1 MKSKIKNRIFQG
13 IFNSIIL
20 LSILFATTN
29 PKGIFAAQPDPEPP
43 SSWNQYSNA
52 NSEQDHESILP
63 TLNSLEFEKA
73 RVKSSM
79 EVALLKYLSDLGP
92 RYQLEIIEIDM
103 NQGWALGM
111 AQWKGNPKTF
121 NGPLNILAR
130 HQPDGSWM
138 TIFPDNSD
146 DFSKM
151 VYAAPDTI
159 VSATKKREMITQ
171 SNEITNYVKPANLN
185 QIWVI
190 EPRTASTDIVQQSQ
204 SQQLDSSELIPTPT
218 PVYDQEKK
226 FFSQTLPSPLT
237 EIKPTPAT
245 TLHSYVNNSTA
256 TTADAEQGDGIS
268 PFLINSLKWT
278 YMGDQTRTITLN
290 YQNQELIG
298 GEYQSNIVLD
308 KPSAEITNFYSIE
321 NLKEKGWLYYSD
333 HELPLGVSTLY
344 FQTPNKLLLIEFSG
358 HKDEMASQKENIPT
372 GDGYSVIVWLF
383 TSNTDIAFLTPLPT
397 EKFQYGITDQSFF
410 TLAFANPLQVPI
422 FSQRDPTWKND
433 RQGWP
438 ANACTNST
446 LGQYGCWTTSYSM
459 IYNYYQPNYTNPRDL
474 NEKLNTGPNNGP
486 KYGTVKDDPCYAY
499 MPLGSPY
506 APIGVSR
513 GARITNSSTVKNTI
527 DPEDVSFVDS
537 ELNAGRP
544 MTAYVHYS
552 GTQPQHMV
560 VITGKGNNTYY
571 INDPWDTS
579 RQYTLAD
586 GALGSGG
593 YIVDYIYP
601 WSGNPPSSSGSCS
614 VPNLS
619 SPSNGFTSLGNTITF
634 TWSHPN
640 NCSGQN
646 GFLVRVGT
654 SPGGSDVKS
663 DVFVP
668 GLQGNIDFSSTWN
681 NRDLYWSV
689 RANTSGASWSESRK
703 FRIEP
708 PPPPCN
714 PTSSQIALFID
725 PDYYGKCVIK
735 GIGDFANPSAIG
747 LPNDSISS
755 IKVGSDVKAV
765 LCKHDNFLECETFLG
780 NDSNLSDNTVGD
792 NSTSSAKVQSRVQIP
807 SSPSLISPN
816 DGTVFTEGNNITL
829 SWTSTGGNYFGE
841 IWGGTSQINFG
852 PQTSTSKDITSQ
864 IKAGYLYSWH
874 IKAQNDAGTSSWSSS
889 RSFTVKPKPPTS
901 LSAQVVNC
909 NQINLTWND
918 NSGNEEGYKI
928 YRNSSYI
935 TTVGA
940 GVTNFSD
947 SGLNGSTSYTYYVK
961 AYRGSIES
969 DSSNIINPST
979 TSCVTIPSAPTLI
992 NPSGSSWFVEGEN
1005 VLFSW
1010 SATGTTYTGEII
1022 GGPTIISFGPQTS
1035 TSKNLIPQYAG
1046 YNYSW
1051 HIKAHNSAGSSD
1063 WSASRSFN
1071 VRPATPTNLIGQSPS
1086 CDKINLSWN
1095 DNSSFEDKYKIYR
1108 DGFYFDTIGPNVT
1121 TYTNSNLPDNTTY
1134 VYTVQAFR
1142 GSIPSYESNS
1152 VSVTT
1157 QSCAPADTEPP
1168 IINWLSPVGDEEVY
1182 DVSNEIVQLEV
1193 DATDNVGVYGVSYYR
1208 WDAVNEEIKIID
1220 FVMTSPFTTNLDCGE
1235 LNLGWNQIM
1244 ARAYDDAE
1252 NQSQIKYIWLYKNPP
1267 KPDLAPISLIS
1278 GSEPVIPSSLL
1289 GTNEVG
1295 TLFAN
1300 QPTYFDWYFAN
1311 LGYETALETFH
1322 VALLIDGIQYINYP
1336 YDNFGPGQ
1344 IGGFDDWAEM
1354 IPTPGWHTVTL
1365 IVDPENVIDESDES
1379 NNVWEGSFYWSP
1391 SAPFFDDMESSFYDW
1406 TATGLWHKVDASSSY
1421 QKSVSG
1427 VNSWWYGQESN
1438 GTYDTGE
1445 SNSGT
1450 LTSPLIYIPPD
1461 ENYFLRFNYWY
1472 QTETKLSAW
1481 DQRWLQI
1488 SIDGQPFFNIFQLYE
1503 DNMNTWH
1510 NSPVI
1515 NLSGLSGRTIQIR
1528 FLFDSID
1535 SVENS
1540 FSGWYIDDFS
1550 ISTQVPP
1557 VCTDAYEPNGDTGNA
1572 KPISIGEKLT
1582 GYICS
1587 NGDSDYFS
1595 FSAQA
1600 GDSVV
1605 IDIDAVEIGSNLDSY
1620 IALLD
1625 SNGNILSINDD
1636 DGMTYDSKLGYLIE
1650 ETGTYYVRIRDYN
1663 HPSVGGN
1670 DYFYDLKLYKDT
1682 DLPISAQITNPT
1694 SSVWLDPYT
1703 QTINVTADDVTSGI
1717 NRVEFLW
1724 HSGDWVNSEWIWVG
1738 SDYYGADGWSY
1749 DLNTADIQ
1757 DFYDG
1762 AIYIWA
1768 FDFVGNYLGA
1778 GIWGL
1783 GLDRTPPLTSL
1794 VVYPLYGDA
1803 EFQNFYIYWG
1813 GEDNLSSIKGYDI
1826 QVKDGENGTWT
1837 DLLTDTQETMTEYV
1851 GQIGHTYYFQSR
1863 AYDEALNLGAYS
1875 GGLGQASYTVNIC
1888 EIPPDNY
1895 EDDNSYLQA
1904 NPISIN
1910 NEAQTHNFH
1919 GYNDLDWVKFAVQ
1932 KDKTYLISTSN
1943 IGSKG
1948 DTVLNLYNTDGISSI
1963 ASNDDFDGL
1972 ELGSMIIWTPEID
1985 GEFYASIN
1993 HWNSYGFGCSTVYSI
2008 SIEDIT
2014 DGMPVLLNI
2023 SPKLVV
2029 AGSGEFELLIVG
2041 ANFNS
2046 NSIGQWDNIDLAT
2059 TLIDEN
2065 HLLAI
2070 IPYHLLLSG
2079 GNYEISVRDG
2089 ENQRVSNILFFT
2101 ISADKLI
2108 FLPLIIR

>member
-1 MKSKIKNRIFQG
+1 MKLKIKNRIFQG
-13 IFNSIIL
+13 FFNCIIL

-29 PKGIFAAQPDPEPP
+29 PKAIIAAPPDPETTFP
-43 SSWNQYSNA
+43 WNQPSGSQ
-52 NSEQDHESILP
+52 SEQVQEPILP
-63 TLNSLEFEKA
+63 TLDSFEFEKA

-79 EVALLKYLSDLGP
+79 EVALLKYTSDYGP
-92 RYQLEIIEIDM
+92 RYQSEIIEISIEGD
-103 NQGWALGM
+103 WALGTIN
-111 AQWKGNPKTF
+111 WDREGKSSNEPV
-121 NGPLNILAR
+121 NILAR
-130 HQPDGSWM
+130 RQKNDTWIAVMPGDSNEFAFL
-138 TIFPDNSD
+138 IE
-146 DFSKM
+146 
-151 VYAAPDTI
+151 AAPKSLVPSELKKEILNQSEKTI
-159 VSATKKREMITQ
+159 DQNLSIESLGIQIPGVLSIVNPLSTPTFQFPTRGTIGSFIFG
-171 SNEITNYVKPANLN
+171 SNYGKHYGVDIIAPQGSTLGDEITVFPIYRGVIHS
-185 QIWVI
+185 IW
-190 EPRTASTDIVQQSQ
+190 TD
-204 SQQLDSSELIPTPT
+204 
-218 PVYDQEKK
+218 YGRK
-226 FFSQTLPSPLT
+226 
-237 EIKPTPAT
+237 
-245 TLHSYVNNSTA
+245 NS
-256 TTADAEQGDGIS
+256 
-268 PFLINSLKWT
+268 
-278 YMGDQTRTITLN
+278 
-290 YQNQELIG
+290 
-298 GEYQSNIVLD
+298 SNICT
-308 KPSAEITNFYSIE
+308 PSGGI
-321 NLKEKGWLYYSD
+321 K
-333 HELPLGVSTLY
+333 
-344 FQTPNKLLLIEFSG
+344 
-358 HKDEMASQKENIPT
+358 
-372 GDGYSVIVWLF
+372 SVIVIYH
-383 TSNTDIAFLTPLPT
+383 SDINLYSMYFHMGNET
-397 EKFQYGITDQSFF
+397 
-410 TLAFANPLQVPI
+410 
-422 FSQRDPTWKND
+422 
-433 RQGWP
+433 
-438 ANACTNST
+438 TN
-446 LGQYGCWTTSYSM
+446 TSYIDSNIYPGKEVDTSDRLGKM
-459 IYNYYQPNYTNPRDL
+459 GNRIYNPCTDG
-474 NEKLNTGPNNGP
+474 ES
-486 KYGTVKDDPCYAY
+486 YGAVFHHHFSVTTC
-499 MPLGSPY
+499 
-506 APIGVSR
+506 
-513 GARITNSSTVKNTI
+513 ST
-527 DPEDVSFVDS
+527 
-537 ELNAGRP
+537 
-544 MTAYVHYS
+544 
-552 GTQPQHMV
+552 
-560 VITGKGNNTYY
+560 
-571 INDPWDTS
+571 
-579 RQYTLAD
+579 
-586 GALGSGG
+586 
-593 YIVDYIYP
+593 
-601 WSGNPPSSSGSCS
+601 SGSCGIDPTPYFPGYILKEGS
-614 VPNLS
+614 NRTPVGTYVSPDSTSSSCSTPILT
-619 SPSNGFTSLGNTITF
+619 SPSSNFISPGNTITF
-634 TWSHPN
+634 AWSHPN
-640 NCSGQN
+640 NCSDQN

-654 SPGGSDVKS
+654 SPGGNDVKS
-663 DVFVP
+663 DIFVP

-689 RANTSGASWSESRK
+689 RANVDGASWSESRK

-708 PPPPCN
+708 PLPSCN

-725 PDYYGKCVIK
+725 GDYNGQCVIK
-735 GIGDFANPSAIG
+735 GIGDFSSPSAIG

-780 NDSNLSDNTVGD
+780 NDSNLSDNFIGD

-807 SSPSLISPN
+807 STPSLISPS
-816 DGTVFTEGNNITL
+816 DGVVFTEGNNITL

-874 IKAQNDAGTSSWSSS
+874 IKAQNDAGTSLWSSS

-901 LSAQVVNC
+901 LSAQVANC

-969 DSSNIINPST
+969 DSSNIINPAT
-979 TSCVTIPSAPTLI
+979 TSCVILPSAPNLI
-992 NPSGSSWFVEGEN
+992 SPSNSSAFVEGEN
-1005 VLFSW
+1005 IFFSW
-1010 SATGTTYTGEII
+1010 SASGATYTGEIT
-1022 GGPTIISFGPQTS
+1022 GGPEIISFGPQIS
-1035 TSKNLIPQYAG
+1035 TSKNIIPQYAG
-1046 YNYSW
+1046 YIYSW

-1063 WSASRSFN
+1063 WSASRSFT
-1071 VRPATPTNLIGQSPS
+1071 VKPAAPTNLIGQSPS
-1086 CDKINLSWN
+1086 CDKVNLSWN
-1095 DNSSFEDKYKIYR
+1095 DNSSFEDKYEIYR
-1108 DGFYFDTIGPNVT
+1108 DGLYFDTVGPNIT
-1121 TYTNSNLPDNTTY
+1121 TYTNSNLPGDTTY
-1134 VYTVQAFR
+1134 VYSVRAYR
-1142 GSIPSYESNS
+1142 GSISSYESNS
-1152 VSVTT
+1152 VFVST

-1182 DVSNEIVQLEV
+1182 EVSNEIVKLEV

-1208 WDAVNEEIKIID
+1208 WDAVLEEIKNID
-1220 FVMTSPFTTNLDCGE
+1220 FVITSPFTTYLDCGD

-1244 ARAYDDAE
+1244 ARAYDDVE

-1267 KPDLAPISLIS
+1267 KPDLAPISLFNE
-1278 GSEPVIPSSLL
+1278 SEPVIPSSLL

-1295 TLFAN
+1295 LLFAN
-1300 QPTYFDWYFAN
+1300 QPTYFDWHFAN

-1379 NNVWEGSFYWSP
+1379 NNVWEGTFYWSP
-1391 SAPFFDDMESSFYDW
+1391 SAPFFDDLESSFYDW
-1406 TATGLWHKVDASSSY
+1406 SATGLWHKVDASSSY

-1427 VNSWWYGQESN
+1427 VSSWWYGQESN
-1438 GTYDTGE
+1438 GTFDTGA

-1450 LTSPLIYIPPD
+1450 LTSPSIYIPPD
-1461 ENYFLRFNYWY
+1461 EDYYLRFNYWY
-1472 QTETKLSAW
+1472 QTETKLPAW

-1515 NLSGLSGRTIQIR
+1515 DLTGLPGRTIQIR

-1550 ISTQVPP
+1550 ISTQAPP

-1572 KPISIGEKLT
+1572 KPISFDETLN

-1605 IDIDAVEIGSNLDSY
+1605 IDVDAVEIGSNLDSY
-1620 IALLD
+1620 LALLD

-1636 DGMTYDSKLGYLIE
+1636 DGMTYDSKLGYFIE
-1650 ETGTYYVRIRDYN
+1650 ESGTYYLRIRDYN

-1670 DYFYDLKLYKDT
+1670 DYFYNLKLYKDT
-1682 DLPISAQITNPT
+1682 DLPISAEITNPT
-1694 SSVWLDPYT
+1694 SNVWLDPYT
-1703 QTINVTADDVTSGI
+1703 QIINVTASDVTSGI

-1724 HSGDWVNSEWIWVG
+1724 HSGDWVNSEWIWLG

-1768 FDFVGNYLGA
+1768 FDFVGNYLGT

-1783 GLDRTPPLTSL
+1783 GLDRTPPVTSL

-1803 EFQNFYIYWG
+1803 EFQNFYVYWG
-1813 GEDNLSSIKGYDI
+1813 GEDNLSAIRGYDI
-1826 QVKDGENGTWT
+1826 QVKDGENGSWT

-1863 AYDEALNLGAYS
+1863 AYDEALNVGAYY

-1888 EIPPDNY
+1888 EIPPDTY
-1895 EDDNSYLQA
+1895 EDDDSFLQA
-1904 NPISIN
+1904 NPIAIN
-1910 NEAQTHNFH
+1910 NEVQTHNFH
-1919 GYNDLDWVKFAVQ
+1919 DQADSDWVKFNAQ
-1932 KDKTYLISTSN
+1932 KDKTYLLSTSN
-1943 IGSKG
+1943 IGSKA
-1948 DTVLNLYNTDGISSI
+1948 DTVLNLYNPDGISQI

-1972 ELGSMIIWTPEID
+1972 ELGSMITWKPEYD

-1993 HWNSYGFGCSTVYSI
+1993 HWNPYGFGCSTVYSL
-2008 SIEDIT
+2008 SIT
-2014 DGMPVLLNI
+2014 DISDGAPILLNI
-2023 SPKLVV
+2023 SPKLIV

-2046 NSIGQWDNIDLAT
+2046 NSIGQWDDIDLT
-2059 TLIDEN
+2059 TTFIDEN
-2065 HLLAI
+2065 HLLTT
-2070 IPYHLLLSG
+2070 IPANLLLSG
-2079 GNYEISVRDG
+2079 GNHDISVRDG
-2089 ENQRVSNILFFT
+2089 INQEVISNT
-2101 ISADKLI
+2101 LI
-2108 FLPLIIR
+2108 FSVSGEKYIYLPLIIR